1 MQFATAVLILQTF
14 SNLPIERIWNTLTK
28 RIQNNHD
35 QHHPED
41 DHRHHVE
48 VEDYMECLVNDND
61 YDHHNHDHDHH
72 RLHNHHR

>member
-14 SNLPIERIWNTLTK
+14 ANLPIERIWNTLTK
-28 RIQNNHD
+28 GIQNNYD

-41 DHRHHVE
+41 DHRHQVE
-48 VEDYMECLVNDND
+48 VEDYRECLVNNND

-72 RLHNHHR
+72 HHQ